1 MSSNEH
7 PNSTDERIAPQSPRS
22 AGEPPAAKPSRRAW
36 ALGAAC
42 AAVLALGLG
51 LFAIAP
57 ALAPSPEDAPT
68 APLEAGQGKQEGGAQ
83 DSAGEAADEGTEAS
97 QQSSGADAAST
108 GNETPGSG
116 DTSSGSAQSP
126 SSPAAGVGSPSKPE
140 EQPSHSKPATVTVTI
155 SIDASRAGSGYE
167 HASLGSRS
175 LSLPAGSTAYDA
187 LVACG
192 ASIGGNSTYVS
203 SINGLAEKQCGALSG
218 WMYSVDGVFPQV
230 SCGKFQLEDGAQL
243 VWAYSLDMGDDLS

>member
-7 PNSTDERIAPQSPRS
+7 PNSTDERIAPQSPRGTEH
-22 AGEPPAAKPSRRAW
+22 APAAKPSRRAW

-42 AAVLALGLG
+42 AAALALGLG

-57 ALAPSPEDAPT
+57 ALAPSPEGTPT

-83 DSAGEAADEGTEAS
+83 DSAAKPDGEGSDAS
-97 QQSSGADAAST
+97 QPSSGPDTAST
-108 GNETPGSG
+108 GAEAPSSG
-116 DTSSGSAQSP
+116 DASSGSAKGP
-126 SSPAAGVGSPSKPE
+126 SSPAAGGDSPSKPKD
-140 EQPSHSKPATVTVTI
+140 QPSHSKPAAITVTI
-155 SIDASRAGSGYE
+155 SIDASRAGSGYG
-167 HASLGSRS
+167 HASLGSCS